1 MMEPTLLHFTSKRS
15 ERRMKI
21 TQKGTASQQLLS
33 RTPTIVTIST
43 NSKDQDYLLL
53 FFVENSK
60 IQQGRGQRRIEMSA
74 FATGSHETNS
84 FLL

>member
-1 MMEPTLLHFTSKRS
+1 MMEPTLLQFTSKRN
-15 ERRMKI
+15 EWGTKI
-21 TQKGTASQQLLS
+21 AQKGTASQQLLS

-60 IQQGRGQRRIEMSA
+60 IQGRGQRRIEMSA